1 MNSIRTAKRF
11 IFPLLGLWVLLYASF
26 SLVKPPLLNGTDS
39 IQAEAAREMAASGD
53 WLTPRVNGV
62 RYLEVS
68 PLLTWSTAASYD
80 IFGAA
85 DWAARLPLAFYA
97 LALFIVTLALG
108 ARLFLTPVAGFY
120 ASLILLTSVGIFLF
134 AHLLFP
140 QILVTLWMTL
150 AFYFFWRS
158 VHHGHASLGTAVGF
172 GAACAFG
179 AMSQGLV
186 GVVVPVAVVVIFLAI
201 TGNLRHLL
209 RWHPIEGVLVFFL
222 MTVPWYVAMH
232 HVNGTGIRM
241 VDVPGVRSAP
251 WLLEWAFLL
260 IWIMPW
266 CFFSI
271 AALFRLPART
281 VPHSKHMD
289 PSHQARLLLV
299 LWFLIDA
306 IYISF
311 TPRHEFSVL
320 PALPALAL
328 LAAGWLAADESAPA
342 RLGRVFAWIFFV
354 AGVILAGG
362 CIYFAVSAPFTSSGA
377 DIATLLH
384 LHPGQHHLFFGH
396 LTDLTFTSMGAFR
409 IPLGIAAAALLV
421 GVIGN
426 LVLRLKH
433 QPRFKHQSR
442 VANCFLAGM
451 MVFLL
456 IAGHIALNDFSP
468 VVSSEVLA
476 EAIHPEMNSGDI
488 IIVNGHYRD
497 ASALG
502 FYLGRQVDLL
512 NVPVRDLGRFWSDA
526 PAIFEDDATLNRQW
540 TGANRVFL
548 WTTPASAPKL
558 SAPAYLIGENG
569 GAEILSNEPN
579 SGGASF

>member
-39 IQAEAAREMAASGD
+39 IQAEAAREMAATGD

-62 RYLEVS
+62 RYLGVS
-68 PLLTWSTAASYD
+68 PLLTWSTAVSYR

-85 DWAARLPLAFYA
+85 DWAARLPVAFYA
-97 LALFIVTLALG
+97 LALFIVILSIG

-120 ASLILLTSVGIFLF
+120 AALILLTSVGTFLF

-140 QILVTLWMTL
+140 QILVTLWITL

-158 VHHGHASLGTAVGF
+158 VHHSHASLGTAIGF
-172 GAACAFG
+172 GAACALG
-179 AMSQGLV
+179 VLSQGLV

-209 RWHPIEGVLVFFL
+209 RWHPIEGVVVFFL
-222 MTVPWYVAMH
+222 MTLPWYIAMH
-232 HVNGTGIRM
+232 HVNGTGVR
-241 VDVPGVRSAP
+241 VADVSGDRSAP
-251 WLLEWAFLL
+251 WLLVWAFLL
-260 IWIMPW
+260 IWIIPW

-271 AALFRLPART
+271 AALVRLPART
-281 VPHSKHMD
+281 APHSKHMD

-299 LWFLIDA
+299 LWFVLDA
-306 IYISF
+306 IFVSF
-311 TPRHEFSVL
+311 THRHEFSIL

-328 LAAGWLAADESAPA
+328 LAAGWLAADEAAPS
-342 RLGRVFAWIFFV
+342 RVGRIFAWIFFV
-354 AGVILAGG
+354 LGVILSAG
-362 CIYFAVSAPFTSSGA
+362 CIFLAVLPPFASSGA

-384 LHPGQHHLFFGH
+384 LHPGRHQLFFGH
-396 LTDLTFTSMGAFR
+396 LTDLTFASMGAFR
-409 IPLGIAAAALLV
+409 IPLGIAAAALLA
-421 GVIGN
+421 GVVGN
-426 LVLRLKH
+426 LVLRLTH

-451 MVFLL
+451 MVFVL
-456 IAGHIALNDFSP
+456 IAGHIALNDFSS
-468 VVSSEVLA
+468 VISSEVLA
-476 EAIHPEMNSGDI
+476 EAIHPEINLEDI
-488 IIVNGHYRD
+488 IVVNGHYRD

-502 FYLGRQVDLL
+502 FYLGRQVHLL
-512 NVPVRDLGRFWSDA
+512 NAPANELGRFSSDA
-526 PAIFEDDATLNRQW
+526 PGNFENESELVQQW
-540 TGANRVFL
+540 NGPNRVFL
-548 WTTPASAPKL
+548 WTPQQSAPKL
-558 SAPAYLIGENG
+558 SAPVYLIGQNG

-579 SGGASF
+579 NGGASF

>member
-39 IQAEAAREMAASGD
+39 IQAEAAREMAATGD

-62 RYLEVS
+62 RYLDVS
-68 PLLTWSTAASYD
+68 PLLTWSTAASYH

-85 DWAARLPLAFYA
+85 DWAARLPVAFYA
-97 LALFIVTLALG
+97 LALFLLTLSLG

-120 ASLILLTSVGIFLF
+120 AALILLTSVGIFLF

-172 GAACAFG
+172 GAACALG

-186 GVVVPVAVVVIFLAI
+186 GVAVPVAVVVIFLAI

-209 RWHPIEGVLVFFL
+209 RWHPIEGIVVFFL
-222 MTVPWYVAMH
+222 MTLPWYIAMH
-232 HVNGTGIRM
+232 HVNGTGIRL
-241 VDVPGVRSAP
+241 VDVPGDRSAP
-251 WLLEWAFLL
+251 WLLVWAFLL
-260 IWIMPW
+260 LWITPW

-271 AALFRLPART
+271 AALVRLPART
-281 VPHSKHMD
+281 TPHSKHMD

-299 LWFLIDA
+299 LWFVVDA
-306 IYISF
+306 IYVSF
-311 TPRHEFSVL
+311 THRHEFSIL

-328 LAAGWLAADESAPA
+328 LAAGWMAADEAAPS
-342 RLGRVFAWIFFV
+342 RVGRIFAWVFFV
-354 AGVILAGG
+354 VGVILAAA
-362 CIYFAVSAPFTSSGA
+362 FVFLAVLAPFASSGA

-384 LHPGQHHLFFGH
+384 LHPGRHHLFFGH
-396 LTDLTFTSMGAFR
+396 LTDLTFASMGAFR

-421 GVIGN
+421 GVISN
-426 LVLRLKH
+426 LVLRLTH
-433 QPRFKHQSR
+433 QPQFKHQSR

-476 EAIHPEMNSGDI
+476 EAIHPEINPDDI
-488 IIVNGHYRD
+488 IVVNGHYRD
-497 ASALG
+497 SSALG
-502 FYLGRQVDLL
+502 FYLGRQVHLL
-512 NVPVRDLGRFWSDA
+512 NAPANELGPFSSDA
-526 PAIFEDDATLNRQW
+526 PANFENDATFAEQW
-540 TGANRVFL
+540 NGPNRVFL
-548 WTTPASAPKL
+548 WTPTHSVPKL
-558 SAPAYLIGENG
+558 PSASYLIGETG
-569 GAEILSNEPN
+569 GAEILSNSPN